1 MTENERNDL
10 FYVCALVEYIAR
22 TTKNHRG
29 DIIKALG
36 KEGIKRQFSDAEVNH
51 CLSFEQV
58 SDELVERY
66 KIKEGTFD
74 TITKAKYRVPS
85 VTDIGRL
92 YSIMVEDCAGHD
104 QPQDTMMDIFSS
116 FISDEI
122 SKFDTDVYYQNQNYL
137 EESYKAG
144 VLLD

>member
-1 MTENERNDL
+1 M
-10 FYVCALVEYIAR
+10 
-22 TTKNHRG
+22 
-29 DIIKALG
+29 
-36 KEGIKRQFSDAEVNH
+36 
-51 CLSFEQV
+51 

-92 YSIMVEDCAGHD
+92 YSIMVEDCAGHV
-104 QPQDTMMDIFSS
+104 QTQDTMMDIFSS

-122 SKFDTDVYYQNQNYL
+122 SNFDTDVYYQNPNYL